1 MGEMTRAAERAHDS
15 DWVDHA
21 ARIGLVAYGLVHL
34 VVGWLALQ
42 VAFGQSSEKASSTGA
57 MHELARQPLGAAL
70 VWAVA
75 IGMLLLVLWR
85 LLEAGLGHRE
95 HDGADL
101 WRKRA
106 ASLGKAVLYGTI
118 AVTAAQVAMGDGGS
132 GGGSDGYT
140 TQLMR
145 MPGGQ
150 ILVGAVGVAIMGYG
164 VRYVW
169 RGWTEGFLKHLD
181 GEGRRGDTG
190 TAYRL
195 LGKVGHIAKGVAI
208 LVVGGL
214 FVWAALTHDPKRS
227 GGLDQA
233 LQKIADQP
241 FGQGLLTAVALGIG
255 CFGLYCFARARHL
268 SR

>member
-1 MGEMTRAAERAHDS
+1 MGDLTRAAERAHDS

-21 ARIGLVAYGLVHL
+21 ARIGLLAYGVVHL
-34 VVGWLALQ
+34 VVAWLALQ
-42 VAFGQSSEKASSTGA
+42 VAFGESSEKASSTGA
-57 MHELARQPLGAAL
+57 MHALAGQPLGAFL

-75 IGMLLLVLWR
+75 IGMFLLVGWR
-85 LLEAGLGHRE
+85 LLEGGLGHRDE
-95 HDGADL
+95 DGAHL

-106 ASLGKAVLYGTI
+106 GSLGKAVIYGSI
-118 AVTAAQVAMGDGGS
+118 AVTAAQVALGDSES

-150 ILVGAVGVAIMGYG
+150 VLVGAVGVAIMTYG

-169 RGWTEGFLKHLD
+169 KGWTEEFLKHLD
-181 GEGRRGDTG
+181 GKGRSGDTG

-195 LGKVGHIAKGVAI
+195 LGTVGHVAKGAAI

-233 LQKIADQP
+233 LQKIAEQP
-241 FGQGLLTAVALGIG
+241 LGQALLTAVALGIG

>member
-1 MGEMTRAAERAHDS
+1 MGEMNRAAERAHDS

-21 ARIGLVAYGLVHL
+21 VRIGLLAYGLVHL

-57 MHELARQPLGAAL
+57 MHELASQPLGAAL

-75 IGMLLLVLWR
+75 LGMFLLVGWR

-106 ASLGKAVLYGTI
+106 ASLGKAVLYGSV
-118 AVTAAQVAMGDGGS
+118 AVTAMQVALGDSSS

-140 TQLMR
+140 AQLMR

-150 ILVGAVGVAIMGYG
+150 LLVGAVGLAIMAYG
-164 VRYVW
+164 ARYVW
-169 RGWTEGFLKHLD
+169 KGWTEEFLKHLD
-181 GEGRRGDTG
+181 GEGRSGDTG

-195 LGKVGHIAKGVAI
+195 LGKVGHIAKGAAI

-233 LQKIADQP
+233 LQEIAQQP
-241 FGQGLLTAVALGIG
+241 FGQALLAGVALGIG
-255 CFGLYCFARARHL
+255 CFGLYCFARSRHL